1 MTSPLSPITIV
12 GAGLSGLTLGLCLK
26 HKGIAAVLYDRAASS
41 PRYKYGIVL
50 HSKTYRPLLSIL
62 RMDEKTF
69 REKVAVNAHQDG
81 TGSHSGT
88 NSSVPADAFR
98 CHRGRLEA
106 LLGKDLSIEWD
117 KRLKDVQLNSAAQDL
132 VASFDDGYN
141 LKTECLIGC
150 DGPHSMTRQS
160 LCPKMKLQVL
170 PYVVFNGKRLIS
182 SVDYKET
189 MHNHMQNMSLM
200 RVHKGDILLEI
211 TVNDTSE
218 SDVSISY
225 TYSRPA
231 KENND
236 ALHNP
241 DRPIS
246 GATEILEG
254 FYEELAALHDLEP
267 PFKMIFNAE
276 EVRGDRVLHWL
287 MRILMPDSGEAQRLA
302 RHNVVLI
309 GDAVHATPILGGEGA
324 NMAIRDGIDLAEY
337 IATRGVDA
345 FESFSKSKFEAWKN
359 SVDDSQ
365 KTIANMHMCS
375 RPSI

>member
-1 MTSPLSPITIV
+1 MTSALSPITIV

-41 PRYKYGIVL
+41 PRYNYGIVL
-50 HSKTYRPLLSIL
+50 HSTTYRPLLSIL

-69 REKVAVNAHQDG
+69 REKVAVNAYQDG
-81 TGSHSGT
+81 TGSHTGT
-88 NSSVPADAFR
+88 NSSVPADTFR

-106 LLGKDLSIEWD
+106 LFGKDLSINWH
-117 KRLKDVQLNSAAQDL
+117 KRLNDVQLNSTAQDL
-132 VASFDDGYN
+132 IASFDDGYS
-141 LKTECLIGC
+141 LKTGCLIGC
-150 DGPHSMTRQS
+150 DGPHSMTRQR

-182 SVDYKET
+182 SIDYTET
-189 MHNHMQNMSLM
+189 MHNHMQNRSLM

-211 TVNDTSE
+211 TVNDISG

-241 DRPIS
+241 DRTIS
-246 GATEILEG
+246 GAIDIPEG
-254 FYEELAALHDLEP
+254 FYEELAALQDLGP
-267 PFKMIFNAE
+267 PFKMVFNAE
-276 EVRGDRVLHWL
+276 EVRSDRVLHWL
-287 MRILMPDSGEAQRLA
+287 MRTLMPDLGEAQRLA

-324 NMAIRDGIDLAEY
+324 NMAIRDGIDLAEH
-337 IATRGVDA
+337 IATHGVDA
-345 FESFSKSKFEAWKN
+345 FESFSKSKFELWGN
-359 SVDDSQ
+359 SVNNSEQ
-365 KTIANMHMCS
+365 MIANMH
-375 RPSI
+375 RYV